1 MTNFP
6 QWLHDLAR
14 ISLALGFACATIIAV
29 DEVRRPQKMWIMN
42 LVWPLT
48 ALFGSLLWIAGYF
61 GGGGRN
67 RPDGANDE
75 ESPFPVMVATG
86 SSHCGAGCAL
96 GDIMAEWIAFGVPA
110 IAVWFGWHS
119 LFQTKMFAVWLLDF
133 LFAFVIGIFFQ
144 YYTIAPMRGL
154 SFKDGVSAA
163 LKADALSI
171 SAWQVGMYGFM
182 AFAQFAWFGPA
193 YGGIAEVNTPE
204 FWFAMQIAMLC
215 GFVTSYPVN
224 WALIHFG
231 LKEKM

>member
-61 GGGGRN
+61 RGGRN